1 MNSKVI
7 FDFDDPMGDS
17 TCVSCGEC
25 VQACPTGA
33 LMESNL
39 LDEKGIN
46 KGKPDREV
54 NSVVSLLWCW
64 MSINLQ
70 N

>member
-1 MNSKVI
+1 
-7 FDFDDPMGDS
+7 MGDS

-39 LDEKGIN
+39 LDEKGLIKEN
-46 KGKPDREV
+46 LTEKLIQFALIVVLDV
-54 NSVVSLLWCW
+54 N
-64 MSINLQ
+64 
-70 N
+70 

>member
-1 MNSKVI
+1 MTLLVWGIEDILPCN
-7 FDFDDPMGDS
+7 FDFNDPMGDS

-39 LDEKGIN
+39 LDEKGKKIV
-46 KGKPDREV
+46 KPDRKV
-54 NSVVSLLWCW
+54 DSFVSL
-64 MSINLQ
+64 S
-70 N
+70 